1 MKINRSHVL
10 IGCVALAALLAVGTL
25 LGVFFWDRSTPS
37 GDSAQKTQEQKR
49 KPKRSKTKKKKSG
62 ERRVEL
68 VPARLPNKNSDQSSS
83 DSEDDEEK
91 ALTVAQRALLDELQE
106 ALDDESFRRVA
117 KIVKQIQDDYRKGGD
132 AVVPSY
138 MREQAVEALSWFLPD
153 SLAELI
159 GFMADS
165 NPDVLEDVMKNFTEG
180 IDDAELSDRELA
192 DIFKKV
198 APLIQDDDA
207 IDAILMGL
215 ENDMRNS
222 VAVETYKEI
231 AKTGS
236 DAIKQRLV
244 ESMQDF
250 TGEDDITTPEQLD
263 KWLKDN
269 PDDEDDEGFYGKGD
283 KDDPDDDDAADKDE
297 KNKDDAKDE
306 KDGKNSQG

>member
-1 MKINRSHVL
+1 MKLNRSHIL
-10 IGCVALAALLAVGTL
+10 IGCVALAAVLVTGILAFVLWNG
-25 LGVFFWDRSTPS
+25 TPS
-37 GDSAQKTQEQKR
+37 PE
-49 KPKRSKTKKKKSG
+49 KKKKA
-62 ERRVEL
+62 
-68 VPARLPNKNSDQSSS
+68 PAAAVARKNKRNTGTKRQPRKEEKKVKQPHTVV
-83 DSEDDEEK
+83 DSKRPPAQDMKDDDEK
-91 ALTVAQRALLDELQE
+91 ALSDAQRALLNELQE
-106 ALDDESFRRVA
+106 ALDDESLRRVA
-117 KIVKQIQDDYRKGGD
+117 KIVKNIQDEYRKGGD
-132 AVVPSY
+132 AAVPPY

-165 NPDVLEDVMKNFTEG
+165 NPEVLEDVMKNFTEG

-192 DIFKKV
+192 DIFKKI

-231 AKTGS
+231 FRTGS
-236 DAIKQRLV
+236 EAIKERLI

-263 KWLKDN
+263 AWLKEN
-269 PDDEDDEGFYGKGD
+269 PDDEDDESFYGKAD
-283 KDDPDDDDAADKDE
+283 KDDDKDDD
-297 KNKDDAKDE
+297 
-306 KDGKNSQG
+306 

>member
-1 MKINRSHVL
+1 M
-10 IGCVALAALLAVGTL
+10 
-25 LGVFFWDRSTPS
+25 
-37 GDSAQKTQEQKR
+37 
-49 KPKRSKTKKKKSG
+49 
-62 ERRVEL
+62 
-68 VPARLPNKNSDQSSS
+68 
-83 DSEDDEEK
+83 EDDGEK
-91 ALTVAQRALLDELQE
+91 ALSDAQRALLDELQE
-106 ALDDESFRRVA
+106 ALDDESLRRVA
-117 KIVKQIQDDYRKGGD
+117 TIVKKIQDDYRKGGD
-132 AVVPSY
+132 AAVPPY

-192 DIFKKV
+192 AIFKKV
-198 APLIQDDDA
+198 APVIEDDDA

-231 AKTGS
+231 FKTGS
-236 DAIKQRLV
+236 EAIKQRLV

-263 KWLKDN
+263 TWLKEN
-269 PDDEDDEGFYGKGD
+269 PDDEEDEDFYGNTD
-283 KDDPDDDDAADKDE
+283 KDDNDNDDKD
-297 KNKDDAKDE
+297 D
-306 KDGKNSQG
+306 

>member
-1 MKINRSHVL
+1 MKINRPLIL
-10 IGCVALAALLAVGTL
+10 IGCATLAAALAVGTAVVFYSDPPVPEQQDAGKKREKRAQRKKRL
-25 LGVFFWDRSTPS
+25 L
-37 GDSAQKTQEQKR
+37 R
-49 KPKRSKTKKKKSG
+49 KERDKRSEARSATSSTNDVAD
-62 ERRVEL
+62 EYEVE
-68 VPARLPNKNSDQSSS
+68 
-83 DSEDDEEK
+83 
-91 ALTVAQRALLDELQE
+91 LTVAQKALLDELQE
-106 ALDDESFRRVA
+106 ALDDESLRRVA
-117 KIVKQIQDDYRKGGD
+117 KLVEKIQEQYRKGGD
-132 AVVPSY
+132 AAVPPY

-192 DIFKKV
+192 NIFKKI
-198 APLIQDDDA
+198 APLIEDDDA

-222 VAVETYKEI
+222 VAVDTYKEI
-231 AKTGS
+231 FKTGS

-263 KWLKDN
+263 AWLKEN
-269 PDDEDDEGFYGKGD
+269 PDDEDDEDFYGKA
-283 KDDPDDDDAADKDE
+283 DDDDDGDSDDKS
-297 KNKDDAKDE
+297 KNTQKQPDKPR
-306 KDGKNSQG
+306 